1 MTYTNLLTKIKI
13 NMTQLKVKIKCTGN
27 CKTFVGVT
35 GSMCKICGWNELA
48 ENNGLQIFERNRT
61 TAINDFLDNILK
73 QQKNK

>member
-1 MTYTNLLTKIKI
+1 
-13 NMTQLKVKIKCTGN
+13 MTQLVKIKCTGN

-35 GSMCKICGWNELA
+35 ASICKTCGWNELA
-48 ENNGLQIFERNRT
+48 ENSGLQIFERNRT